1 MYIIIIY
8 CTYMMGMVVQQQM
21 QMGSQIFSWDA
32 YGQFNFRFFF
42 RALGKLVANKP
53 QSWDQ
58 YLDAVMFG
66 LRTKKQITTKFFP
79 FMLMF
84 GREARYLTQVP
95 EHFMVSRHM
104 SQYNFMSI
112 DAVLKTWAE
121 RI

>member
-1 MYIIIIY
+1 MYLYDGYGRTAANANGITNIFVRCLWSI
-8 CTYMMGMVVQQQM
+8 
-21 QMGSQIFSWDA
+21 QILI
-32 YGQFNFRFFF
+32 FF

-79 FMLMF
+79 FMLMI